1 MAYAY
6 YVYYR
11 VNRDELQAAEK
22 AALELLGAVKQA
34 TGVAGRL
41 LRKRAEPALWME
53 VYEAVRDDAKFEAE
67 LAAAAARLKF
77 ETYLQPESSRRV
89 ECFET

>member
-41 LRKRAEPALWME
+41 LRKRAEPTLWME

-67 LAAAAARLKF
+67 LAAAATRLKF
-77 ETYLQPESSRRV
+77 ETYLQPESARRV